1 MQKSIFSAM
10 MAYVLWGILPIYWK
24 SLGAV
29 SPLYIIS
36 SRIFWSFVFCGIFV
50 GFTHKWPEIKTIIL
64 DKKRLGYSV
73 LCGLLVSLNW
83 YTFIWAVNANYIVD
97 ASLGYYINPLVVV
110 LFSFLFFGE
119 KFNRLEMASIGLA
132 LFGVLFITIQFGKF
146 PVVAIVLAI
155 SFALYGVFKKKLNAS
170 PIVSLIL
177 ETAVVT
183 PFALG
188 AIIYL
193 ESHGEGVI
201 ALGDLLVT
209 SLAVLAGVVTAIP
222 LLLYAKG
229 IQEISFSLLGFL
241 QYITPT
247 MMLFLGVFLYKESF
261 NMANLFGFSFIWVAL
276 LIFSFSKVRSGKAE
290 PPEPEI

>member
-1 MQKSIFSAM
+1 MQKSMISAM

-24 SLGAV
+24 ALGPV
-29 SPLYIIS
+29 SPLYILA
-36 SRIFWSFVFCGIFV
+36 SRIFWSFIFCMIFV
-50 GFTHKWPEIKTIIL
+50 GFTHKWPEIKIIIR
-64 DKKRLGYSV
+64 DRKRLGYSI

-119 KFNRLEMASIGLA
+119 KFNRLEMASIALA
-132 LFGVLFITIQFGKF
+132 LIGVLFIALQLGKF
-146 PVVAIVLAI
+146 PVIALVLAI

-183 PFALG
+183 PFAFG
-188 AIIYL
+188 AMVYL
-193 ESHGEGVI
+193 ESQGQGVI
-201 ALGDLLVT
+201 ALGDPVVT
-209 SLAVLAGVVTAIP
+209 TLAILAGVVTAIP

-229 IQEISFSLLGFL
+229 IQEISFSLLGFF

-247 MMLFLGVFLYKESF
+247 MMLFLGVFLYKEAF
-261 NMANLFGFSFIWVAL
+261 NITDLLGFSFIWVAL
-276 LIFSFSKVRSGKAE
+276 LIFSYSKVKSGKAE
-290 PPEPEI
+290 PPEPEL

>member
-36 SRIFWSFVFCGIFV
+36 SRIFWSFIFCAIFV

-73 LCGLLVSLNW
+73 FCGLLVSLNW

-146 PVVAIVLAI
+146 PVVAMVLAI

-170 PIVSLIL
+170 PIVSLFL

-188 AIIYL
+188 AIVYL

-201 ALGDLLVT
+201 ALGDPLVI
-209 SLAVLAGVVTAIP
+209 SLAILAGVVTAIP

-247 MMLFLGVFLYKESF
+247 MMLFLGIFLYKETF